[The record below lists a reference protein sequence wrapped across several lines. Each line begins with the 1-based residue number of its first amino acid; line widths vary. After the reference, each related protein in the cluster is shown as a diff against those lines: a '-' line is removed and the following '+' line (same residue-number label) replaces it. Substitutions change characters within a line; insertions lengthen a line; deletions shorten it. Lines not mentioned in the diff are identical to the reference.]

1 MDLNQKFGEYMLL
14 RRIAVGGQ
22 SEVFLAMKRGPE
34 TYTRP
39 VVIKALPPQ
48 RREDEK
54 HIEVFYREAFISSRF
69 IHPNVI
75 NVHNA
80 CMIDGDHCML
90 MDFISGQT
98 VADIARR
105 GYQRKSPPTLKQ
117 VAQMIAD
124 ACNGLHYTHNFRD
137 LDGQQYSVVHCDIS
151 PQNLMVTY
159 HGDTMVFD
167 FGIAHI
173 IGYDTTPPVSGGK
186 YAYMSPEQLKGEPI
200 GPRSDIFSMGV
211 ILYELCTGYR
221 LFRRP
226 SPQEVIGAVLDDPIQ
241 APCEL
246 RPEIPPFLESIILR
260 ALQRN
265 PYERYESA
273 ADMRSDLIEF
283 LEMSPERGDLRRGL
297 GAYVSAMFKDE
308 RADIA
313 ATLSRAPALQSG
325 PVASLVHLSSPQEPE
340 NTMDLEWS
348 GEMLY
353 PHLSPNSEPA
363 MTSGLGDG
371 KDIAVFGNEADTT
384 TPPKGSRE
392 VVLAVALAAMSILS
406 LVLFVVLMLGRAA

>member
-1 MDLNQKFGEYMLL
+1 MDLNQKFGDYMLL

-48 RREDEK
+48 RRADEK

-98 VADIARR
+98 VADIAQR

-173 IGYDTTPPVSGGK
+173 IGYDKSPPVSGGK
-186 YAYMSPEQLKGEPI
+186 YAYMSPEQLKGEAI

-241 APCEL
+241 APREL
-246 RPEIPPFLESIILR
+246 RPEIPEFLESIILR

-273 ADMRSDLIEF
+273 SDMRSDLNQF
-283 LEMSPERGDLRRGL
+283 LAMSPDRGDLRRGL
-297 GAYVSAMFKDE
+297 GAYVSAMFRDE

-313 ATLSRAPALQSG
+313 ATLSRAPALESG
-325 PVASLVHLSSPQEPE
+325 PAASLVHLSAPQEPE

-353 PHLSPNSEPA
+353 PHLAPSLEAANSA
-363 MTSGLGDG
+363 DLGDG
-371 KDIAVFGNEADTT
+371 KDIAVFPNQPQMT
-384 TPPKGSRE
+384 TPPKVSRE
-392 VVLAVALAAMSILS
+392 VLSVALLAMTIVS
-406 LVLFVVLMLGRAA
+406 LLLFIVLLLAQPT